1 MTEGR
6 FHPKTRVVMRAL
18 LATLIGMLAGGA
30 FNASLGEQGADTPAF
45 VLIGGVLGLGGVI
58 VAQARRRARNAQED

>member
-58 VAQARRRARNAQED
+58 VAQARRRARDAQED

>member
-18 LATLIGMLAGGA
+18 LATLIGMVAGGA

>member
-6 FHPKTRVVMRAL
+6 FHPKTRVVMKAL

-58 VAQARRRARNAQED
+58 VAQARRRARDAQED

>member
-6 FHPKTRVVMRAL
+6 SRPRPRFVVRAL

-30 FNASLGEQGADTPAF
+30 LNGALGEQGADVP
-45 VLIGGVLGLGGVI
+45 VLALFGGALALGVVI
-58 VAQARRRARNAQED
+58 AAQARRRARNKQDD